1 MLQDLRD
8 RKINMWK
15 KIIRSYDYSLIVA
28 FFLLCLFGLMMVYSA
43 SSVTAVQ
50 RYEVASD
57 YFYNK
62 QKIHIIIASF
72 FFLVAALFPY
82 KAYKNSKFLFFMIAG
97 IVGLLGI
104 LSFFGTIS
112 NNARSWIRLGGFS
125 LQPSEFAK
133 LVIIIYMSAIYAKKQ
148 KYINSFNKG
157 VTPPVILLVFLCML
171 IASEPDFGTA
181 FIIFMIGCTIIISSG
196 MRFKSMWKLIVL
208 GIMAALILSP
218 LILYKKD
225 EIFTEGKMSRING
238 YLDPFEHQEGDGYQ
252 LVNSY
257 LAIGSG
263 GVLGRGLGQSIQ
275 KLGYL
280 PEPHTDFI
288 ISVISEELGVLGVF
302 IVLGGLSFIVLKG
315 IYIAI
320 KCRDP
325 FGTMMAV
332 GISSMVAIQSAIN
345 LGGVTGV
352 IPITGV
358 PLPLISYGGSSLIL
372 LAISLGILVNI
383 SMFAKYEQ
391 LYKK

>member
-1 MLQDLRD
+1 
-8 RKINMWK
+8 MWK
-15 KIIRSYDYSLIVA
+15 KIIRSYDYSLIAA

-62 QKIHIIIASF
+62 QKIHIMIASF
-72 FFLVAALFPY
+72 FFIVAAIFPY
-82 KAYKNSKFLFFMIAG
+82 KAYKNSKFLFFMVAG
-97 IVGLLGI
+97 IVALLGI
-104 LSFFGTIS
+104 LSFYGTIS
-112 NNARSWIRLGGFS
+112 NNARSWIRIGGFS

-157 VTPPVILLVFLCML
+157 VTPPVILLVFLCMI

-181 FIIFMIGCTIIISSG
+181 FIIFLIGCTIIISSG
-196 MRFKSMWKLIVL
+196 MKFKSMWKLVVL
-208 GIMAALILSP
+208 GMMAALILSP

-225 EIFTEGKMSRING
+225 DIFTEGKMSRING

-263 GVLGRGLGQSIQ
+263 GVLGRGLGQSVQ

-288 ISVISEELGVLGVF
+288 ISVISEELGVFGVTIVVGGLCF
-302 IVLGGLSFIVLKG
+302 IVLRG

-332 GISSMVAIQSAIN
+332 GIASMIAIQSAIN
-345 LGGVTGV
+345 LGGVTGL

-358 PLPLISYGGSSLIL
+358 PLPFISYGGSSLIL

>member
-1 MLQDLRD
+1 
-8 RKINMWK
+8 MWK

-104 LSFFGTIS
+104 LGFFGTIS

-196 MRFKSMWKLIVL
+196 MKFKSIWKLIVL
-208 GIMAALILSP
+208 GMMAALILSP
-218 LILYKKD
+218 LILFKKD
-225 EIFTEGKMSRING
+225 QIFTKEKMSRITG
-238 YLDPFEHQEGDGYQ
+238 YLDPFEHQEGDGYH

-263 GVLGRGLGQSIQ
+263 GVTGTGLGQSIQ

-288 ISVISEELGVLGVF
+288 MAVIAEELGVLGV
-302 IVLGGLSFIVLKG
+302 IVVIGGLSFIVLKG
-315 IYIAI
+315 IYISI

-325 FGTMMAV
+325 FGSMMAV
-332 GISSMVAIQSAIN
+332 GISSMIAIQSLIN
-345 LGGVTGV
+345 LGGVTGL

-358 PLPLISYGGSSLIL
+358 PLPFISYGGSSLIL
-372 LAISLGILVNI
+372 LAGSLGILVNI

-391 LYKK
+391 VYKG

>member
-1 MLQDLRD
+1 
-8 RKINMWK
+8 MWK
-15 KIIRSYDYSLIVA
+15 KIVKSYDYSLIAA
-28 FFLLCLFGLMMVYSA
+28 FFLLCLFGLMMIYSA

-72 FFLVAALFPY
+72 FFILAAAFPY
-82 KAYKNSKFLFFMIAG
+82 KAYKNSKFLFIIVAG
-97 IVGLLGI
+97 ISSMLFI
-104 LSFFGTIS
+104 LMAFGTIS
-112 NNARSWIRLGGFS
+112 NNARSWIRVAGFS

-171 IASEPDFGTA
+171 VAAEPDFGTA
-181 FIIFMIGCTIIISSG
+181 FIIFLIGCTIVVASG
-196 MRFKSMWKLIVL
+196 MKFKSMWKLVVL
-208 GIMAALILSP
+208 GMLAAVILSP
-218 LILYKKD
+218 LILIKKD
-225 EIFTEGKMSRING
+225 KIFTEEKISRITG
-238 YLDPFEHQEGDGYQ
+238 YLDPFEHEKEDGYH

-263 GVLGRGLGQSIQ
+263 GVTGRGLGQSIQ

-288 ISVISEELGVLGVF
+288 MAVIAEELGILGVL
-302 IVLGGLSFIVLKG
+302 IVLGGISFIVLKG
-315 IYIAI
+315 IYISI
-320 KCRDP
+320 KCFDP
-325 FGTMMAV
+325 FGSMLAV
-332 GISSMVAIQSAIN
+332 GISSMIAIQSAIN
-345 LGGVTGV
+345 LGGVTGI

-372 LAISLGILVNI
+372 LSVSLGILVNI
-383 SMFAKYEQ
+383 SMFVKYEQ
-391 LYKK
+391 VYKKQ

>member
-1 MLQDLRD
+1 
-8 RKINMWK
+8 MWK
-15 KIIRSYDYSLIVA
+15 KIIRSYDYSLIAA
-28 FFLLCLFGLMMVYSA
+28 FFLLCLFGLMMIYSA

-62 QKIHIIIASF
+62 QKIHIIAASVF
-72 FFLVAALFPY
+72 FFAAALFPY
-82 KAYKNSKFLFFMIAG
+82 KAYKNSKFLFAIVAG
-97 IVGLLGI
+97 IIGMLVALMI
-104 LSFFGTIS
+104 FGTIS
-112 NNARSWIRLGGFS
+112 NNARSWIRFGGMN

-157 VTPPVILLVFLCML
+157 VTPPVILLVFLCTL
-171 IASEPDFGTA
+171 IAAEPDFGTA
-181 FIIFMIGCTIIISSG
+181 FIIFLIGCTIIISSG
-196 MRFKSMWKLIVL
+196 MRFKSMWKLVVL
-208 GIMAALILSP
+208 GLMAALVLSP
-218 LILYKKD
+218 LILLKKD
-225 EIFTEGKMSRING
+225 KIFTEEKISRITG
-238 YLDPFEHQEGDGYQ
+238 YLDPFEHQEGDGYH

-263 GVLGRGLGQSIQ
+263 GVTGNGLGQSVQ

-288 ISVISEELGVLGVF
+288 MAVISEELGLLGVF
-302 IVLGGLSFIVLKG
+302 IVIGGLSFIVLKG
-315 IYIAI
+315 IYISI
-320 KCRDP
+320 KCQDP
-325 FGTMMAV
+325 FGKMMAV
-332 GISSMVAIQSAIN
+332 GISSMIAIQAAIN
-345 LGGVTGV
+345 LGGVTGL

-372 LAISLGILVNI
+372 LSVSLGVLVNI
-383 SMFAKYEQ
+383 SMFTKYEQ

>member
-1 MLQDLRD
+1 
-8 RKINMWK
+8 MWK

>member
-1 MLQDLRD
+1 
-8 RKINMWK
+8 MWK
-15 KIIRSYDYSLIVA
+15 KIIRSYDYSLIAA

-62 QKIHIIIASF
+62 QKIHIMIASF
-72 FFLVAALFPY
+72 FFIAAAIFPY
-82 KAYKNSKFLFFMIAG
+82 KAYKNSKFLFFMVAG
-97 IVGLLGI
+97 IVALLGI
-104 LSFFGTIS
+104 LSFYGTIS
-112 NNARSWIRLGGFS
+112 NNARSWIRIGGFS

-157 VTPPVILLVFLCML
+157 VTPPVILLVFLCMI

-181 FIIFMIGCTIIISSG
+181 FIIFLIGCTIIISSG
-196 MRFKSMWKLIVL
+196 MKFKSMWKLVVL
-208 GIMAALILSP
+208 GMMAALILSP

-225 EIFTEGKMSRING
+225 DIFTEGKMSRING

-263 GVLGRGLGQSIQ
+263 GVLGRGLGQSVQ

-288 ISVISEELGVLGVF
+288 ISVISEELGVFGVTIVVGGLCF
-302 IVLGGLSFIVLKG
+302 IVLRG

-332 GISSMVAIQSAIN
+332 GIASMIAIQSAIN

-358 PLPLISYGGSSLIL
+358 PLPFISYGGSSLIL

>member
-1 MLQDLRD
+1 
-8 RKINMWK
+8 MWK
-15 KIIRSYDYSLIVA
+15 KIIRSYDYSLIAA

-62 QKIHIIIASF
+62 QKIHIIIASLF
-72 FFLVAALFPY
+72 FIIAAVFPY
-82 KAYKNSKFLFFMIAG
+82 KAYKNSKFLFSIIVG
-97 IVGLLGI
+97 IIGLLGI
-104 LSFFGTIS
+104 LMFYGTIS

-157 VTPPVILLVFLCML
+157 VTPPVILLVVLCML
-171 IASEPDFGTA
+171 IAAEPDFGTA
-181 FIIFMIGCTIIISSG
+181 FIIFLIGCTIIICSG
-196 MRFKSMWKLIVL
+196 MKFKSMWKLVVL
-208 GIMAALILSP
+208 GMMAAIILSP
-218 LILYKKD
+218 LILLKKD
-225 EIFTEGKMSRING
+225 QIFTTEKLSRITG
-238 YLDPFEHQEGDGYQ
+238 YLDPFEHQEGDGYH

-263 GVLGRGLGQSIQ
+263 SVTGRGLGQSIQ

-288 ISVISEELGVLGVF
+288 MAVIAEELGVLGV
-302 IVLGGLSFIVLKG
+302 IVVVGGLSFIVLKG
-315 IYIAI
+315 IYISI

-325 FGTMMAV
+325 FGSMMAV
-332 GISSMVAIQSAIN
+332 GISSMIAIQSLIN
-345 LGGVTGV
+345 LGGVTGL

-358 PLPLISYGGSSLIL
+358 PLPFISYGGSSLIL
-372 LAISLGILVNI
+372 LAGSLGILVNI
-383 SMFAKYEQ
+383 SMFSKYEQ
-391 LYKK
+391 LYKG